1 LSIALADAGSFRLS
15 DLGGSGVLGSGDRE
29 DVITFF
35 FERIEFSER
44 TPFVIIRLHHCK
56 LPAIV
61 SAGPKRP

>member
-1 LSIALADAGSFRLS
+1 LSIALADAGPFRPS
-15 DLGGSGVLGSGDRE
+15 ELGGSGVLGSGDRE

-56 LPAIV
+56 LPP
-61 SAGPKRP
+61 SLQQG